1 MITYLEFP
9 FTKNISKVSTINRG
23 VKIYTSMSPAVKGDF
38 IPNSNN
44 YYIYLTKKS
53 NTNFTYASREEND
66 TTNSVPISPINE
78 HGYFSAINAV
88 IGVENINDLGGYL
101 TTSNVVKF
109 KTIKG
114 AYKVKESINQIEGKI
129 DYSENTLGTRTTF
142 YYGFPC
148 YFTVNG
154 NLCSSITFKNGDN
167 VHVYSRRDYSIK
179 EGYYYFE
186 NSNVANKLKFG
197 DILNFGSGIDI
208 PTTIY
213 NWIMTNTE
221 LVYVNTYTVNST
233 KGDTNYATIEEAPPM
248 KKAKL
253 SVLDNRKTL
262 TLTGENDKEYPIVW
276 TSFTPADKIFL
287 GLSVA
292 PNSSA
297 PLIPVGK
304 EVPVSFNDST
314 ALYEVY
320 AKYKPLSTKFEIHT
334 YKSSAEQNRVD
345 KTNFLTADMIISGVL
360 REASSLIHPS
370 ITFTSDI
377 IPTFNY
383 VYIPIFN
390 RYYYVTDITSIKNKL
405 WQMSLT
411 VDVLMTYKEAL
422 LACTGYID
430 RNENEY
436 NGLIP
441 DNMISLE
448 KGETIETVALNNELF
463 TSTKGSYV
471 IQGLLI
477 GAGNEVTPTDGSDTG
492 SSGGSDTGTSGGS
505 HTGSSGDE
513 HDGGGG
519 NF

>member
-1 MITYLEFP
+1 MGKVTLPHIIGGFMITYLEFP
-9 FTKNISKVSTINRG
+9 FTRNIREYSTINRG
-23 VKIYTSMSPAVKGDF
+23 AKIYTSMSPAVSGDF

-44 YYIYLTKKS
+44 YYLYLTKKS
-53 NTNFTYASREEND
+53 NTKFTFASREEND
-66 TTNSVPISPINE
+66 TTNSVPISPIDE
-78 HGYFSAINAV
+78 HGYYGHINAI

-101 TTSNVVKF
+101 STANVVKF

-114 AYKVKESINQIEGKI
+114 TYKVKAINQITANVEHTI
-129 DYSENTLGTRTTF
+129 STFDSTFILF

-154 NLCSSITFKNGDN
+154 NLCSSITFENGDKYYRYDTTEYN
-167 VHVYSRRDYSIK
+167 IK
-179 EGYYYFE
+179 DGYYYFE
-186 NSNVANKLKFG
+186 NSNVANKLKYG
-197 DILNFGSGIDI
+197 DILNFGSGIEI
-208 PTTIY
+208 PDTIY
-213 NWIMTNTE
+213 KWIMANTE
-221 LVYVNTYTVNST
+221 VVYENIYTVNST
-233 KGDTNYATIEEAPPM
+233 KGDTNYATLEEAPPM

-253 SVLDNRKTL
+253 SVLDSRKTL
-262 TLTGENDKEYPIVW
+262 TLTGENDREYPIAW

-441 DNMISLE
+441 DGMISLQ
-448 KGETIETVALNNELF
+448 KGEIIETNFVTNEVF
-463 TSTKGSYV
+463 TESEGTY
-471 IQGLLI
+471 ILQGLLVSV
-477 GAGNEVTPTDGSDTG
+477 GDVVTDT
-492 SSGGSDTGTSGGS
+492 
-505 HTGSSGDE
+505 HTGSSGDD
-513 HDGGGG
+513 HSGGGG
-519 NF
+519 NFGN